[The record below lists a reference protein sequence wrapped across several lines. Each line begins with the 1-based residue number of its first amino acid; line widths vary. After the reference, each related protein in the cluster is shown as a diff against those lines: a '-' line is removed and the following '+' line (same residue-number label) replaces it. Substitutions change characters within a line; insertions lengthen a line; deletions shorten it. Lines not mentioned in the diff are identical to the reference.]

1 MRIATLTFLTVVL
14 ACPVLQAQD
23 SLNEAKS
30 LSAEQIF
37 EKCAE
42 ASGGKAK
49 INGIDSVQMKG
60 EASIPEFGLK
70 GNVTASYRKGSL
82 QVVADFNV
90 TKTIQGITAGQ
101 GWELATTG
109 ARLMSDSET
118 EQLIDD
124 ITLRSYANPKSV
136 YSSMENTG
144 IVKQDGVDCYRVK
157 LVRKVG
163 GKPEEILFS
172 VKTGLPVQSTGVR
185 QSDVG
190 ELKVIT
196 SFSDYKEF
204 NGVTLPG
211 HSVSK
216 LPSVNMTY
224 TADTQSV
231 KYNQPIPDSAFE
243 VPAEIKKLLA
253 DKKSN

>member
-1 MRIATLTFLTVVL
+1 MKFALLTFLAVVL
-14 ACPVLQAQD
+14 VCPFSQAQD
-23 SLNEAKS
+23 SSNGAKPV
-30 LSAEQIF
+30 SAEQIF

-49 INGIDSVQMKG
+49 IDGIETVQMKG

-82 QVVADFNV
+82 QIVADFNV
-90 TKTIQGITAGQ
+90 TKTIQGITDGQ

-118 EQLIDD
+118 EQLLDD
-124 ITLRSYANPKSV
+124 ITLRSYANPKAV
-136 YSSMENTG
+136 YSSMENMG
-144 IVKQDGVDCYRVK
+144 VVKHDGVDCYRVK

-163 GKPEEILFS
+163 GNPEEILFS

-190 ELKVIT
+190 ELQVIT
-196 SFSDYKEF
+196 SFSDYKDF
-204 NGVTLPG
+204 HGVTLPG

-216 LPSVNMTY
+216 LPTLRASFCQHCKRCSMR
-224 TADTQSV
+224 
-231 KYNQPIPDSAFE
+231 
-243 VPAEIKKLLA
+243 IKA
-253 DKKSN
+253 TRSI